1 MGEQK
6 INRGVEIADRR
17 TCQPI
22 KVRGTATINPD
33 NSFDFTPSQQG
44 EPVQRSVRKSR
55 KSKMYE
61 TAGVERQSM
70 VCHLVVDKNATDPAA
85 EMFED
90 FKKLTKG
97 MGADKL
103 PPALKGKRL
112 MDNDELKIVANSK
125 GMLQIIINLDYRL
138 YLNLT
143 QKIVNLLYK
152 SSECL
157 ASNATY
163 FSQLRQQL
171 AKTSTPVSQTQE

>member
-1 MGEQK
+1 MEEQK
-6 INRGVEIADRR
+6 INRGVEFGDKG

-44 EPVQRSVRKSR
+44 EPVQRAVKKTR
-55 KSKMYE
+55 KSKLYE

-70 VCHLVVDKNATDPAA
+70 VCHLVVDKNSTDPAA

-112 MDNDELKIVANSK
+112 MDNEELKIVANSK
-125 GMLQIIINLDYRL
+125 GMLQITINVDYRL
-138 YLNLT
+138 NLNLT

>member
-1 MGEQK
+1 METK
-6 INRGVEIADRR
+6 A
-17 TCQPI
+17 I

-97 MGADKL
+97 MGADKRRL
-103 PPALKGKRL
+103 P
-112 MDNDELKIVANSK
+112 
-125 GMLQIIINLDYRL
+125 
-138 YLNLT
+138 
-143 QKIVNLLYK
+143 
-152 SSECL
+152 
-157 ASNATY
+157 
-163 FSQLRQQL
+163 
-171 AKTSTPVSQTQE
+171 

>member
-1 MGEQK
+1 
-6 INRGVEIADRR
+6 
-17 TCQPI
+17 
-22 KVRGTATINPD
+22 
-33 NSFDFTPSQQG
+33 
-44 EPVQRSVRKSR
+44 
-55 KSKMYE
+55 MYE

-138 YLNLT
+138 PATWLRALSLSSARLIFSCENVATITGYSGFDPEVGINGIDLSNYPISRTFNFGINLN
-143 QKIVNLLYK
+143 
-152 SSECL
+152 
-157 ASNATY
+157 
-163 FSQLRQQL
+163 F
-171 AKTSTPVSQTQE
+171 